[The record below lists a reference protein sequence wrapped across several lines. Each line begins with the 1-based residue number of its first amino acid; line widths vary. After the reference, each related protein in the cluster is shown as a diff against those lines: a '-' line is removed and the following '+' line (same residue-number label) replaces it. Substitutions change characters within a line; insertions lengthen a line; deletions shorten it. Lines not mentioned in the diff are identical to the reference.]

1 MCIIETMEGIFKTIK
16 PLIARRL
23 RVAEETILLQSNFR
37 KDFGADSIDLVEL
50 VMSLED
56 EYGVEFSD
64 DIVESIQTVAQA
76 VAYLEQLLDGK
87 R

>member
-1 MCIIETMEGIFKTIK
+1 MEGIFKTIK